1 MNKEWRRRSLYEKI
15 LKTALTAAVV
25 FLTAAVMTV
34 CASAETEDVEF
45 NVRSENLLRRSGS
58 QQEELLL
65 AAQRRFQQ
73 KKAYMEEKT

>member
-1 MNKEWRRRSLYEKI
+1 MKKI

-45 NVRSENLLRRSGS
+45 NT
-58 QQEELLL
+58 LL
-65 AAQRRFQQ
+65 A
-73 KKAYMEEKT
+73 KTTNGSWGQSVTYDKNAFDCSSAADDTAVDG